1 MAIDWNKIDKS
12 MDIEGLKKDM
22 QDAADNGGGNFKE
35 VPEGEYEVKVE
46 KLELTQSK
54 KGDPML
60 SCWFGILNGEY
71 KGSKI
76 FMNQVANA
84 GLGLHRV
91 HEFLKSLDSGIDVPK
106 FDGYKKLNDTILDVH
121 EAIDKKLE
129 YGLKY
134 GKNSKGFNTFEITDV
149 FEVE

>member
-1 MAIDWNKIDKS
+1 MAIDWKKIDKS

-22 QDAADNGGGNFKE
+22 ENAAENGGGNFKE
-35 VPEGEYEVKVE
+35 VPEGNYEVKID

-60 SCWFGILNGEY
+60 TCWFVVLNGEY

-76 FMNQVANA
+76 FMNQLIN
-84 GLGLHRV
+84 LGYPLHLG
-91 HEFLKSLDSGIDVPK
+91 HEFLRSLDSGIEVPK
-106 FDGYKKLNDTILDVH
+106 FNGYDKLNDTILDIH

-134 GKNSKGFNTFEITDV
+134 GKTSKGFNIFEITDV